1 MMDPR
6 RTQLAA
12 GLGCVLAVAT
22 RAQAQQIKFN
32 PHLHHNRGAEPTVE
46 VLRGILD
53 SALQQQAATQ
63 PTRKEWH

>member
-1 MMDPR
+1 
-6 RTQLAA
+6 
-12 GLGCVLAVAT
+12 
-22 RAQAQQIKFN
+22 
-32 PHLHHNRGAEPTVE
+32 